1 MLVNINV
8 NGKKIQQEI
17 EPDLPLWISCV
28 QTDVT
33 VSSVAVRHPT
43 VDFVRCF

>member
-17 EPDLPLWISCV
+17 EP
-28 QTDVT
+28 DVT